1 MKKSV
6 KIRLLS
12 LAVAFVVLGGAVA
25 AAAIIGSPYETLKD
39 AMLDMVTERN
49 ATIEGNVTM
58 SVNGVVVEESRIHSI
73 QGDKKN
79 LEFTHD
85 ADGNVVGFNYSS
97 DGLTVHQLGY
107 PTLAG
112 QEWYS
117 AYVYPTNEY
126 YRSVGALTLFSA
138 ESRNSAEMRFIELL
152 VDAVV
157 GDLKNNISMTSENG
171 IRRIQGTLTESQVP
185 ELVKAGI
192 DVLLEQA
199 GYHFSNSR
207 DISFDGEE
215 YVFEDIQL
223 ARGMKTV
230 TVWRQQVMP
239 LTPEEREAW
248 DNGTFHDPYDGQKY
262 LGVTF
267 IDDVPYIICGERYY
281 VDQYTAPATKA
292 DYEGFVS
299 DDPFSVPMQSLVINY
314 VRGVADVDS
323 DGNLLYI
330 DASGAVTATD
340 IFGEVSFIE
349 VRAEFSISNIGTSAP
364 SCPIPGVEQLL
375 TPEFVYSSFGSEWM
389 NVYFKLNEDGSINE
403 GSITTTYP
411 GELARGF
418 AYDMPAGVSVPP
430 ALPVPVMEHSS
441 VAYDFGAPTTPIP
454 TIPDIPDIPVI
465 E

>member
-6 KIRLLS
+6 RIRLFS
-12 LAVAFVVLGGAVA
+12 LAVALVVLGGAVA
-25 AAAIIGSPYETLKD
+25 AAAIIGSPYETLKG

-49 ATIEGNVTM
+49 ATVEGSVTM

-73 QGDKKN
+73 QGDNKN
-79 LEFTHD
+79 LEYTHD
-85 ADGNVVGFNYSS
+85 ADGNIVGFNYSS

-107 PTLAG
+107 PTQAG

-117 AYVYPTNEY
+117 AYVYPTNDY
-126 YRSVGALTLFSA
+126 YRSVGSLTLFSVD
-138 ESRNSAEMRFIELL
+138 SRNSAEMRFIELL

-171 IRRIQGTLTESQVP
+171 IRHIQGTLTESQVP
-185 ELVKAGI
+185 EIVKAGI

-199 GYHFSNSR
+199 GYHFSNTR
-207 DISFDGEE
+207 EVGFDGEE
-215 YVFEDIQL
+215 YIYEDIQL

-230 TVWRQQVMP
+230 TTWKQQVMP
-239 LTPEEREAW
+239 MTPEEREAW
-248 DNGTFHDPYDGQKY
+248 DNGTFYEPYDGQKY
-262 LGVTF
+262 WGVTF
-267 IDDVPYIICGERYY
+267 IGGVPYIICGERHY
-281 VDQYTAPATKA
+281 VDQYTATATKA
-292 DYEGFVS
+292 DYESFVS

-314 VRGVADVDS
+314 VRGEADVDA

-330 DASGAVTATD
+330 NASGSVTATD
-340 IFGEVSFIE
+340 IFGEVSLIE
-349 VRAEFSISNIGTSAP
+349 VKAEFSISNIGASAP

-375 TPEFVYSSFGSEWM
+375 TPEFVYSNFGSEWM

-403 GSITTTYP
+403 GSVTTTYP
-411 GELARGF
+411 GELVRGL
-418 AYDMPAGVSVPP
+418 AYDMPAGFSVPH
-430 ALPVPVMEHSS
+430 ALPVPVLEHSS

-454 TIPDIPDIPVI
+454 AIPDIPDISVI